1 MKLCG
6 THILKGAKPAED
18 HFPSA
23 GLNGGCRIGEATFAG
38 HSCHQ
43 RTAEQPAVPLLRV
56 GVTDRK
62 NSE

>member
-38 HSCHQ
+38 
-43 RTAEQPAVPLLRV
+43 RR
-56 GVTDRK
+56 
-62 NSE
+62 